1 MGSEAA
7 FIAIWERLKGVMV
20 NDTFIK
26 HELKTAM
33 VKTALKLVDS
43 TCLCV
48 VAVYQ
53 VCF

>member
-26 HELKTAM
+26 HEFVHFILGH
-33 VKTALKLVDS
+33 
-43 TCLCV
+43 
-48 VAVYQ
+48 
-53 VCF
+53 CFDGFCSGTSCDLMRIVER

>member
-26 HELKTAM
+26 HEFVHFIWDTVFM
-33 VKTALKLVDS
+33 VFVAAHLVI
-43 TCLCV
+43 L
-48 VAVYQ
+48 
-53 VCF
+53 